1 MPEASGTTDILTQLS
16 DGLVRAADQAGRS
29 VLLVNAR
36 QRIPASGIVW
46 SADGVVLTAAHVLER
61 EEEITVRLPDDRE
74 TAATLV
80 GGDPGSDLAVLRLEG
95 VELSVPEHSP
105 PAAVGQLV
113 LAVARPAPGGPMTSL
128 GVVSAVGAEWR
139 AGSGA
144 RVGAYLRTD
153 TTLYPGFSG
162 GALVDVQGRVLGM
175 NTSRFAR
182 DGGFAIPLDAARPI
196 VETLLKQGRLR
207 RAYLGVASQPARL
220 PKALAQELD
229 GREEALLI
237 VSVEE
242 NSPAGRAGV
251 IVGDLLIAV
260 AGATIRTSEDLLVH
274 LGESRI
280 GESVPLTLVRGG
292 HRIDVA
298 VTLAERPA

>member
-1 MPEASGTTDILTQLS
+1 M
-16 DGLVRAADQAGRS
+16 
-29 VLLVNAR
+29 
-36 QRIPASGIVW
+36 
-46 SADGVVLTAAHVLER
+46 
-61 EEEITVRLPDDRE
+61 
-74 TAATLV
+74 
-80 GGDPGSDLAVLRLEG
+80 
-95 VELSVPEHSP
+95 
-105 PAAVGQLV
+105 

-251 IVGDLLIAV
+251 LVGDLLIAV
-260 AGATIRTSEDLLVH
+260 AGAAIPHE
-274 LGESRI
+274 
-280 GESVPLTLVRGG
+280 RGPARPPRREP
-292 HRIDVA
+292 HRRV
-298 VTLAERPA
+298 RPAHPRARRAPDRRSGDTRRAPCVTRR